1 MSITITAVPAAR
13 AMLSVTPESPAAE
26 AARLIASRGLGAIP
40 VRDREGRLVGLIS
53 EHDIVRVVA
62 FRAQGLRGLAVEDVM
77 TRDPVIVH
85 PDTEPKTAL
94 ELMRSRDLRHLPV
107 CTPEGRLLGLIAP
120 GDLLSPP

>member
-1 MSITITAVPAAR
+1 
-13 AMLSVTPESPAAE
+13 MLSVTPESPAAE

-40 VRDREGRLVGLIS
+40 VRDRLGRLVGLIS

-77 TRDPVIVH
+77 TREIVTVH

-107 CTPEGRLLGLIAP
+107 CTPEGHLLGLVAP
-120 GDLLSPP
+120 GDLLAPG